1 MAAWYWPGAHAV
13 FRMPWQLRCVVLPED
28 SGGRVGEGERL
39 VLVKTQEGAE
49 GGPTGLPPEVAS
61 FVKETGTPVSDEG
74 AWLPSAM
81 TAWHGPSMQ
90 QSTSLSWR
98 GAG

>member
-1 MAAWYWPGAHAV
+1 M
-13 FRMPWQLRCVVLPED
+13 
-28 SGGRVGEGERL
+28 GEGERL
-39 VLVKTQEGAE
+39 ILVKTQEGAE

-90 QSTSLSWR
+90 QSTFLSWR
-98 GAG
+98 GAAKRYCVGRVCGRWWSSRWCCSMRT